1 MKYYIISTKTQYML
15 NSDGEVIGCK
25 PSRILCIV
33 EKEEIAK
40 DFCRKNL
47 DYKYEEK
54 ETR

>member
-1 MKYYIISTKTQYML
+1 MKYYVISTKGQSIL
-15 NSDGEVIGCK
+15 NNNGEIIGYK
-25 PSRILCIV
+25 PSKFICIV